1 MISPNHI
8 PNGGGIQVFPGREE
22 KADACRFDSFPGV
35 CYTDYS
41 LPAGRQREGKAM
53 YMLKGIRHF
62 FREFR
67 DFAMKGNV
75 LDLAIGVIIGGA
87 FNTIVSSLVNNILMP
102 LLGIVI
108 GRIDISSLTFT
119 IPGLLGSKSITLK
132 YGIFLTDV
140 LNFVLVAF
148 SIFLMVKAVNRL
160 HLRSEEK
167 EAEKKLT
174 RNEQLLTEIRD
185 LLREQNRRDHSEE

>member
-1 MISPNHI
+1 MGKGDDGMLH
-8 PNGGGIQVFPGREE
+8 GFR
-22 KADACRFDSFPGV
+22 RFF
-35 CYTDYS
+35 
-41 LPAGRQREGKAM
+41 Q
-53 YMLKGIRHF
+53 
-62 FREFR
+62 EFR

-87 FNTIVSSLVNNILMP
+87 FNTIVSSLVSDILMP
-102 LLGIVI
+102 LLSVVI
-108 GRIDISSLTFT
+108 GRIDISSLTAT
-119 IPGLLGSKSITLK
+119 VPGLLGSKSITLK
-132 YGIFLTDV
+132 YGDFLTNV

-160 HLRSEEK
+160 HRHSEDK
-167 EAEKKLT
+167 EAEKKPT